1 MAMIKCKECGKKIS
15 DKAKSCPHCGY
26 SYVDDDSILD
36 EDNKKLITKICAVI
50 GIIIV
55 VFIIGKTI
63 YKSSSNNKISEVAGK
78 WSSVKK
84 SKSNSGVSYDY
95 LTLNNNM
102 TCEYSFYYY
111 FERERVLPY
120 SYDCI
125 WEMNGSDITIKDDGG
140 SGDVLMKFE
149 FDKSHNVLYELDKDT
164 LEREKDYHK

>member
-26 SYVDDDSILD
+26 SYVDDDDIVNEFS
-36 EDNKKLITKICAVI
+36 KKNITKICYII
-50 GIIIV
+50 GIIISIFV
-55 VFIIGKTI
+55 IGKLI
-63 YKSSSNNKISEVAGK
+63 YKSSNNNKISEVTGK

-84 SKSNSGVSYDY
+84 SESNSGVSYGF

-111 FERERVLPY
+111 FEGEKFLPY
-120 SYDCI
+120 SCYCI
-125 WEMNGSDITIKDDGG
+125 WEMNGSDITIKDDNG
-140 SGDVLMKFE
+140 SGSVLMKFE
-149 FDKSHNVLYELDKDT
+149 FDKLHNTLYELDKDT